1 MLTKKTSLFLLILMY
16 SFIAGAQEMHIHNDQ
31 PSIFY
36 PVPYEEKKWQYS
48 IGLTLI
54 TTPHEITEE
63 AQYHLPAGDFH
74 FTGRAYKKLYLEGRV
89 KFQVFQNHLSL
100 GPRLVFQ
107 LSEKTSLA
115 IADEQ
120 AFWFGWLNIE
130 GFNTRA
136 YGFLNYPSI
145 SIGYQSSRDFLV
157 TLKSELLI
165 NQYFISFAGR
175 SEVVSDRNLLS
186 GYAFGLILEQPF
198 FKDKHLAVGF
208 RTIYTDFHWQTWVL
222 QPTFERLIFY
232 PEIIVGFIL

>member
-1 MLTKKTSLFLLILMY
+1 MFSARLILFPVILLCTLFTM
-16 SFIAGAQEMHIHNDQ
+16 AQEITLYNDQ

-36 PVPYEEKKWQYS
+36 PVPFEDKKWQYS
-48 IGLTLI
+48 IGLALI

-74 FTGRAYKKLYLEGRV
+74 FTGRAFKRLYLEGRL
-89 KFQVFQNHLSL
+89 KFQLVQNHLSL

-107 LSEKTSLA
+107 LNKKISLA
-115 IADEQ
+115 ITDEQ

-136 YGFLNYPSI
+136 YGFLNYPSV
-145 SIGYQSSRDFLV
+145 SLGYSTDKDLLI
-157 TLKSELLI
+157 TLKSELLL
-165 NQYFISFAGR
+165 NQYFISFADKNK
-175 SEVVSDRNLLS
+175 VVSDRDLFS
-186 GYAFGLILEQPF
+186 GYAFGIILEQPF
-198 FKDKHLAVGF
+198 YKQEHLIVGF
-208 RTIYTDFHWQTWVL
+208 RAIYTDFHWQTWIL

>member
-1 MLTKKTSLFLLILMY
+1 MFPKIFLIIIILFVCTFY
-16 SFIAGAQEMHIHNDQ
+16 GRAQEIPVYNDQ
-31 PSIFY
+31 PSIFF
-36 PVPYEEKKWQYS
+36 PMPFEEKKWQYS
-48 IGLTLI
+48 IGLTLM

-74 FTGRAYKKLYLEGRV
+74 FTGRAFKKLYLEGRV
-89 KFQVFQNHLSL
+89 KFQIVQNHVSL

-107 LSEKTSLA
+107 LNEKLSLA

-145 SIGYQSSRDFLV
+145 SLGYSTKKNLLI
-157 TLKSELLI
+157 TLKSELLL
-165 NQYFISFAGR
+165 NQYFISFAGKN
-175 SEVVSDRNLLS
+175 EVVSDRDIFS
-186 GYAFGLILEQPF
+186 GYAIGLILEQPF
-198 FKDKHLAVGF
+198 YKKEHLIVGF
-208 RTIYTDFHWQTWVL
+208 RAIYTDFHWQTWVL